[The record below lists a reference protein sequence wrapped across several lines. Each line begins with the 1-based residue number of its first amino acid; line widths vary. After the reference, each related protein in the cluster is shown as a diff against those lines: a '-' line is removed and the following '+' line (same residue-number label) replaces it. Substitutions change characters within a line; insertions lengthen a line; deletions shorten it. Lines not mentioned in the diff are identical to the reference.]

1 MTAWWCTG
9 SASVRPILGIASGLN
24 RLANTQIRVG
34 GVEAS
39 VEYAGL
45 ANGYVGLYQ
54 FNFVVPT
61 APGGD
66 VKLEILVNGEPLTQT
81 LYLPLE

>member
-24 RLANTQIRVG
+24 RLAHTQIRVG